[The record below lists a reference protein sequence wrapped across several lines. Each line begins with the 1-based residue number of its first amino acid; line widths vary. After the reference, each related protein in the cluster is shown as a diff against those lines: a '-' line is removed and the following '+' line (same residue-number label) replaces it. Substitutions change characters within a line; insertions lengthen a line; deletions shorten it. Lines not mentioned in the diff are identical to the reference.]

1 MSNTKSNMTEQGYM
15 LYRQWEK
22 EDRILFKKFADQD
35 CLDVVR
41 ALAELLSGNVSINTY
56 VTF

>member
-1 MSNTKSNMTEQGYM
+1 MKSNMTEQGYI

-22 EDRILFKKFADQD
+22 KDRVLFKKFADQE

-41 ALAELLSGNVSINTY
+41 ALAELLSGNALVNTY
-56 VTF
+56 FTF